1 MLSLG
6 RKGEDNYTCISAKG
20 TSVVDFCNISE
31 DDLDLVSKFQVK
43 TMSNCELLDGNDFA
57 PLIEYQ
63 TTLS

>member
-31 DDLDLVSKFQVK
+31 DDEFQVK